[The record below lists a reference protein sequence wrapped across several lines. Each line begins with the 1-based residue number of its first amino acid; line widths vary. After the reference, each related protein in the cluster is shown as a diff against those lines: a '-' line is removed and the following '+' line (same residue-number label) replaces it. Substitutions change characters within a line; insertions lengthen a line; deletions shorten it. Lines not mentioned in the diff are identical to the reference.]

1 MNRKHH
7 YRLSRKT
14 ALGRSLLELMIS
26 IAIGLIV
33 IAAALAIYSTAT
45 SSSRVSES
53 ESRLNENA
61 AISLGLLQQQ
71 IRLASYSSVV
81 GSSTY
86 SIRKNFNDPGVS
98 GCTGGFNGTTTVAFN
113 AIACL
118 NDSTKSD
125 SLSVRYEA
133 DTANTIPVNTP
144 PAPSSCTGES
154 ISATSPSSATSTRAG
169 AVTLPNYALAD
180 NRYYVTTGPS
190 GGPELY
196 CVGAT
201 GVNAAGV
208 TTFGTP
214 QPLME
219 GVESMK
225 LSFGVADAAAGTITT
240 AYMTAQS
247 IDTQFAAEPDRW
259 KRVLTVRVC
268 LLMRNL
274 ESSDKAQKAAI
285 STTSSY
291 YDCDNA
297 SQTSTD
303 GYLRRSYT
311 STVLLKNR
319 IPIL

>member
-1 MNRKHH
+1 MNRTN
-7 YRLSRKT
+7 RFRTSRKSVS
-14 ALGRSLLELMIS
+14 GRSLLELMIS

-33 IAAALAIYSTAT
+33 IAAALAIYSATT

-61 AISLGLLQQQ
+61 AITLGLLQQQ
-71 IRLASYSSVV
+71 IRLASYSAVV

-86 SIRKNFNDPGVS
+86 TIRRNFDGAGVA
-98 GCTGGFNGTTTVAFN
+98 GCTGGFNGTATVAFS
-113 AIACL
+113 AIAC
-118 NDSTKSD
+118 NNNNANPD

-133 DTANTIPVNTP
+133 DTSNTIPVNAP
-144 PAPSSCTGES
+144 PVPSSCTGET
-154 ISATSPSSATSTRAG
+154 ITATSPSSATSTRAG
-169 AVTLPNYALAD
+169 AVALPNYSLAD
-180 NRYYVTTGPS
+180 NRYYVATGPS

-219 GVESMK
+219 GVESIK

-240 AYMTAQS
+240 AYMTAQG

-274 ESSDKAQKAAI
+274 ESSDKFQKAATN
-285 STTSSY
+285 TTSSY
-291 YDCDNA
+291 YDCNNA
-297 SQTSTD
+297 AQTSAD

-319 IPIL
+319 IPVL

>member
-1 MNRKHH
+1 MNQNYRFQLKRKP
-7 YRLSRKT
+7 

-26 IAIGLIV
+26 ITLGLIV
-33 IAAALAIYSTAT
+33 IAAALAVYSAST

-61 AISLGLLQQQ
+61 AITLGILQQQ

-81 GSSTY
+81 GSATY
-86 SIRKNFNDPGVS
+86 AVRNNFNGPGVG
-98 GCTGGFNGTTTVAFN
+98 GCTGGFSGTATVAF
-113 AIACL
+113 ASIACV
-118 NDSTKSD
+118 NDTTKSD
-125 SLSVRYEA
+125 SLILRYEA

-144 PAPSSCTGES
+144 AVPSSCIGETITS
-154 ISATSPSSATSTRAG
+154 STPSDATSSTAG
-169 AVTLPNYALAD
+169 AIALANYSLAD
-180 NRYYVTTGPS
+180 NRYYVATGPS

-201 GVNAAGV
+201 GVSPTGA

-219 GVESMK
+219 GVESMQ
-225 LSFGVADAAAGTITT
+225 LTFGVAGTTTGNITT
-240 AYMTAQS
+240 AYMSAQDINS
-247 IDTQFAAEPDRW
+247 TFSAESDRW

-274 ESSDKAQKAAI
+274 ESSDKFKKAAI
-285 STTSSY
+285 NTTSSY
-291 YDCDNA
+291 YDCSNTA
-297 SQTSTD
+297 QTSTD
-303 GYLRRSYT
+303 GYLRRAYT

-319 IPIL
+319 IPI

>member
-1 MNRKHH
+1 MNQQCRFQFK
-7 YRLSRKT
+7 RNI

-33 IAAALAIYSTAT
+33 IAAALAVYSASTGT
-45 SSSRVSES
+45 SRVSES

-61 AISLGLLQQQ
+61 AITIGILQQQ

-81 GSSTY
+81 GSTTY
-86 SIRKNFNDPGVS
+86 VVRKNFDGPGVGS
-98 GCTGGFNGTTTVAFN
+98 CTGGFSGTATVAF
-113 AIACL
+113 ASIACA
-118 NDSTKSD
+118 NDTTKPD
-125 SLSVRYEA
+125 SLIVRYEA
-133 DTANTIPVNTP
+133 DTANTIPVSTP
-144 PAPSSCTGES
+144 AVPSSCTGET
-154 ISATSPSSATSTRAG
+154 ITSTRPSDATSTAVG
-169 AVTLPNYALAD
+169 AVALANYSLAD
-180 NRYYVTTGPS
+180 NRYYVATGPS

-201 GVNAAGV
+201 GVNVAGS

-219 GVESMK
+219 GVESMQ
-225 LSFGVADAAAGTITT
+225 LTFGVAGTTTGTITT
-240 AYMTAQS
+240 AYMSAQDINTTFS
-247 IDTQFAAEPDRW
+247 TESDRW

-274 ESSDKAQKAAI
+274 ESSDKFKKAAI

-291 YDCDNA
+291 YDCNNA
-297 SQTSTD
+297 AQTSTD
-303 GYLRRSYT
+303 GYLRRAYT

-319 IPIL
+319 IPI